1 MPRLKASFIVGKL
14 VTLLISFLLILV
26 LGEWLFP
33 KFLDKL
39 PLRLYGSIDKNLRIL
54 AQSSKKSIFPHEYI
68 AIVGDSI
75 AVGSGDWLEEVRK
88 NSFLG
93 SPRYSPAH
101 LINEKTGIDVVSF
114 AQGGVG
120 SFGGIWK
127 GPITQF
133 LYINSVK
140 NYQLSPPKYLL
151 IFFSEGNDVYDNI
164 QFVNENLRATEK
176 EIGKVYEVNR
186 FHGFLKAEFEKV
198 VNRKFDRSFWKDM
211 LFTRSIFQGTS
222 NLFKEWASLKKISK
236 ENNSYH
242 QSIYKG
248 GVAVTLTDG
257 EKVELNV
264 ALMNGKKT
272 GLPSHLQAPPLFGYT
287 DFEKKIGLRN
297 ESLAGAIEVFKQS
310 LLNLNK
316 FFPQSEIK
324 IVFIPSTL
332 SSYKIISS
340 NVHYRGFMQSLNI
353 IETAT
358 IEKSHTRL
366 CGAIK
371 QIAVNHN
378 FSFINVTKSIR
389 LAASFEFMHG
399 PIDWDHFNKR
409 GYQVLSDELVRLFPH
424 TEQGI
429 RIDNCVY

>member
-1 MPRLKASFIVGKL
+1 MIKN
-14 VTLLISFLLILV
+14 LILLLASIFFIIGV
-26 LGEWLFP
+26 GEWLFP
-33 KFLDKL
+33 KFIGKL
-39 PLRLYGSIDKNLRIL
+39 PLRLYGLVDKDLRIL
-54 AQSSKKSIFPHEYI
+54 AQSSKNNLLPKGYI
-68 AIVGDSI
+68 ALTGDSY
-75 AVGSGDWLEEVRK
+75 AVGAGDWLSEVRK
-88 NSFLG
+88 RNFFG
-93 SPRYSPAH
+93 SPDYSPAH
-101 LINEKTGIDVVSF
+101 LIFKKTGIDVVSF
-114 AQGGVG
+114 GQAGAG
-120 SFGGIWK
+120 SFDGIWSE
-127 GPITQF
+127 PVTQF
-133 LYINSVK
+133 LYINSTK
-140 NYQLSPPKYLL
+140 NYRLHPPKYFL
-151 IFFSEGNDVYDNI
+151 IFFHEGNDIYDNI

-186 FHGFLKAEFEKV
+186 FHRFLKAEFEKV

-211 LFTRSIFQGTS
+211 LFTRSIFQGAS

-236 ENNSYH
+236 ENNFYH
-242 QSIYKG
+242 RSIHKG
-248 GVAVTLTDG
+248 GVAVTLMDG

-287 DFEKKIGLRN
+287 DSEKKIGLGN
-297 ESLAGAIEVFKQS
+297 ESLTGAIEVFKQS

-316 FFPQSEIK
+316 FFPQPEIK

-340 NVHYRGFMQSLNI
+340 NVHYRGFMQGPNI

-358 IEKSHTRL
+358 IEKSHARL

-389 LAASFEFMHG
+389 LAASVEFMHG
-399 PIDWDHFNKR
+399 PLDWDHFNKR